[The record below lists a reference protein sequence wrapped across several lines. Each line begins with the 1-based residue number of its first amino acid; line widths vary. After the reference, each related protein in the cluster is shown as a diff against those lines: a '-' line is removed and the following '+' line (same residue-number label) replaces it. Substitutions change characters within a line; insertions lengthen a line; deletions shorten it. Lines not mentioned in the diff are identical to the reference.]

1 MCFIQFPK
9 RKVCIK
15 WKDAGLLGGDSCKT
29 TTMNKIS
36 TTVITTNYSCAN
48 HSCVDRRSDLT
59 GTGRDLMKGKM
70 RLLNIWLRRHAKL
83 YKYTRCQESFSQQ
96 QFSSVRILLCTR
108 VVCPF
113 WKESIWTN
121 VQIFSVAKLTRFLSH
136 CVQHNYVAPAWNP
149 AESVRKYG
157 LECGCIVSLGFPV
170 TDSERI
176 TWNGSV
182 VPPKLTVL
190 HGPYLVAIHACS
202 VEAWTADRHRIG
214 PLHCLLNCRWV
225 DSSQVV
231 LIFHVFSCRTWPWL
245 PSFSE
250 TLLQLEISFWW
261 QVLHMGLLIQMFR
274 FHFVSKKFSAIRLTF
289 HVFGRTAGLT
299 GHHLRTVVGMFRCF
313 DFLRLR

>member
-48 HSCVDRRSDLT
+48 HSCVARRSDLT
-59 GTGRDLMKGKM
+59 GTGRDLMKGK
-70 RLLNIWLRRHAKL
+70 K
-83 YKYTRCQESFSQQ
+83 
-96 QFSSVRILLCTR
+96 CTR

-121 VQIFSVAKLTRFLSH
+121 VQIFSVARLTRFLSL
-136 CVQHNYVAPAWNP
+136 CVQHNYVAPSWNP

-182 VPPKLTVL
+182 VPPKLKVL

-231 LIFHVFSCRTWPWL
+231 LIFHVFSCRIWPWL

-261 QVLHMGLLIQMFR
+261 QVLHMGLLIQMFH

-299 GHHLRTVVGMFRCF
+299 VHHLRTVVGMFRCF